1 MVNCSKSIG
10 DLKPLEALQC
20 CWQAVG
26 GSLRRI
32 GDGLAGITIDQW
44 GDIIF
49 WIAYTVAIAPAF
61 IASFFWPFIL
71 LFVLIGGFRGKPD
84 IDPRLRWFGP
94 YMVATGGY
102 LLLISKLEAEDLV
115 VWGGWQVMCGLSMI
129 AVWFFG
135 VADPPSKALGTDTR
149 WRRLVGR

>member
-1 MVNCSKSIG
+1 MVDCSKSIG

-71 LFVLIGGFRGKPD
+71 LFVLISRQVSRRGQRRRRAGRSVFRTAAAADASTRHPD
-84 IDPRLRWFGP
+84 
-94 YMVATGGY
+94 A
-102 LLLISKLEAEDLV
+102 
-115 VWGGWQVMCGLSMI
+115 
-129 AVWFFG
+129 G
-135 VADPPSKALGTDTR
+135 VR
-149 WRRLVGR
+149 WRFSR

>member
-129 AVWFFG
+129 AVSFFG
-135 VADPPSKALGTDTR
+135 VADPPSKALGNTR